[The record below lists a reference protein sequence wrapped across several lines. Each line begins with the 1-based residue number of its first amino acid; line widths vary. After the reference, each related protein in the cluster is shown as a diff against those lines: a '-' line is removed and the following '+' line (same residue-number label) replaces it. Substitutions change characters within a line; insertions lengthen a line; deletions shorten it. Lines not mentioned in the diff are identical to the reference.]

1 MGNVK
6 RFSLC
11 LAGHK
16 WVRVAYPPTPDGEG
30 TGTFLRCLRCRLED
44 HDAGAIARG
53 AGGMF

>member
-6 RFSLC
+6 RFSVC

-30 TGTFLRCLRCRLED
+30 TGTFLRCLRCTLED
-44 HDAGAIARG
+44 HDAGAVARG